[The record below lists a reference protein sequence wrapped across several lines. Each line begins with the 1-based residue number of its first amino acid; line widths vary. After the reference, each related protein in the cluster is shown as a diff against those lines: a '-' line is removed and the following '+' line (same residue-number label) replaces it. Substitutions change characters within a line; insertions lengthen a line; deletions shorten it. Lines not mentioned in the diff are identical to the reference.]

1 MSNFT
6 YHRRRWAAIPLDL
19 LLNPTVSL
27 AAKAVAGI
35 LFAADQMDHQTLSF
49 ISEPLNLSGDEVFS
63 ALEELEGHGI
73 IRMEEED
80 GRTDIYINI
89 P

>member
-1 MSNFT
+1 MNQFN
-6 YHRRRWAAIPLDL
+6 YYRRRWAAIPLDL
-19 LLNPTVSL
+19 LLDSTISL

-35 LFAADQMDHQTLSF
+35 LFATDQMDHQTLSF
-49 ISEPLNLSGDEVFS
+49 LAEPLNLSTEDVFS
-63 ALEELEGHGI
+63 ALEELEAHGV
-73 IRMEEED
+73 IRMEEKD

>member
-6 YHRRRWAAIPLDL
+6 YYRRRWAAIPLDL
-19 LLNPTVSL
+19 LLNPTVSI

-49 ISEPLNLSGDEVFS
+49 ISEPLNLSSEEVFS
-63 ALEELEGHGI
+63 ALEELEAHGI
-73 IRMEEED
+73 IRMEEND
-80 GRTDIYINI
+80 GRININI

>member
-49 ISEPLNLSGDEVFS
+49 LSTPLNLSTEDIFS
-63 ALEELEGHGI
+63 ALEELEEHGV
-73 IRMEEED
+73 IRMAEND

-89 P
+89 L

>member
-6 YHRRRWAAIPLDL
+6 YSRRRWAAIPLDL

-49 ISEPLNLSGDEVFS
+49 LSEPLNLSPEDAFF
-63 ALEELEGHGI
+63 ALEELEAHGI
-73 IRMEEED
+73 ICMEEKE
-80 GRTDIYINI
+80 GRIDINI
-89 P
+89 TIP

>member
-6 YHRRRWAAIPLDL
+6 YYRRRWAAIPLDL

-49 ISEPLNLSGDEVFS
+49 LSEPLTS
-63 ALEELEGHGI
+63 
-73 IRMEEED
+73 
-80 GRTDIYINI
+80 
-89 P
+89 

>member
-6 YHRRRWAAIPLDL
+6 YYRRRWAAIPLDL

-49 ISEPLNLSGDEVFS
+49 LSEPLNISRDEVFS
-63 ALEELEGHGI
+63 ALDELEAHGI
-73 IRMEEED
+73 IRMEEKD
-80 GRTDIYINI
+80 GRIDINVNI

>member
-6 YHRRRWAAIPLDL
+6 YYRRRWAAIPLDL

-49 ISEPLNLSGDEVFS
+49 ISEPLNLSRDEVFS
-63 ALEELEGHGI
+63 ALDELEGHGI
-73 IRMEEED
+73 IRMKEED

>member
-35 LFAADQMDHQTLSF
+35 LFATDQMDHQTLSF
-49 ISEPLNLSGDEVFS
+49 LSEPLNLSWDEVFS
-63 ALEELEGHGI
+63 ALDELEAHGI
-73 IRMEEED
+73 IRMEEND
-80 GRTDIYINI
+80 GRIDINI
-89 P
+89 L

>member
-6 YHRRRWAAIPLDL
+6 YSRRRWAAIPLDL

-49 ISEPLNLSGDEVFS
+49 LSEPLNLSPEDAFF
-63 ALEELEGHGI
+63 ALEELEAHGI

-80 GRTDIYINI
+80 GRTGIYINI

>member
-6 YHRRRWAAIPLDL
+6 YYRRRWAAIPLDL

-49 ISEPLNLSGDEVFS
+49 ISEPLNLSSEEVFS
-63 ALEELEGHGI
+63 ALEELEAHGI
-73 IRMEEED
+73 IRMEEND
-80 GRTDIYINI
+80 GRININI

>member
-6 YHRRRWAAIPLDL
+6 YYRRRWAAIPLDL

-49 ISEPLNLSGDEVFS
+49 ISEPLNLSTEDAFS
-63 ALEELEGHGI
+63 ALDELEAHGI

-80 GRTDIYINI
+80 GRIDINVNI

>member
-1 MSNFT
+1 MNNFT

-35 LFAADQMDHQTLSF
+35 LLAADQLSHNTLSF
-49 ISEPLNLSGDEVFS
+49 ISNPLNVSEEEDLS
-63 ALEELEGHGI
+63 ALTELEAHGI
-73 IRMEEED
+73 ISMGEED
-80 GRTDIYINI
+80 ELINI
-89 P
+89 NIL

>member
-49 ISEPLNLSGDEVFS
+49 LSEPLNLSRDEVFS
-63 ALEELEGHGI
+63 ALDELEAHGI
-73 IRMEEED
+73 LRMEEED

-89 P
+89 L

>member
-49 ISEPLNLSGDEVFS
+49 LSEPLNLSTEDVFS
-63 ALEELEGHGI
+63 ALDELETHGI

-80 GRTDIYINI
+80 GRTDICINI

>member
-49 ISEPLNLSGDEVFS
+49 LSTPLNLSTEDIFS
-63 ALEELEGHGI
+63 ALEELEAHEI
-73 IRMEEED
+73 IRMEEEE
-80 GRTDIYINI
+80 GRIDINVNI

>member
-35 LFAADQMDHQTLSF
+35 LFAAEQMDHQTLSF
-49 ISEPLNLSGDEVFS
+49 ISEPLNLSREEVFS
-63 ALEELEGHGI
+63 ALDELEAHGI

-80 GRTDIYINI
+80 GRIDINVNI
-89 P
+89 M

>member
-6 YHRRRWAAIPLDL
+6 YYRRRWAAIPLDL

-49 ISEPLNLSGDEVFS
+49 ISEPLNQSRDEVFS
-63 ALEELEGHGI
+63 ALDELEAHGI

-80 GRTDIYINI
+80 GRIDINVNI

>member
-49 ISEPLNLSGDEVFS
+49 LSTPLNLSTEDIFS
-63 ALEELEGHGI
+63 ALEELEAHEI
-73 IRMEEED
+73 IRMEEKD

-89 P
+89 L

>member
-1 MSNFT
+1 MNNFT

-35 LFAADQMDHQTLSF
+35 LLAADQLSHNTLSF
-49 ISEPLNLSGDEVFS
+49 ISDPLNVSEEEVFS
-63 ALEELEGHGI
+63 ALTELEAHRI
-73 IRMEEED
+73 ISIGEED
-80 GRTDIYINI
+80 ELINI
-89 P
+89 NIL

>member
-19 LLNPTVSL
+19 LLNPMVSL

-35 LFAADQMDHQTLSF
+35 LLAADQMDHQTLSF
-49 ISEPLNLSGDEVFS
+49 LSEPLNLSREEVFS
-63 ALEELEGHGI
+63 ALEELDAHGI
-73 IRMEEED
+73 IRMEEND